1 MQKGENMKKQN
12 NNTNYLN
19 TLLKYK
25 LITLKQYYFR
35 KKSTEL
41 NIKTYYYANTIT
53 IQTKLSTQ

>member
-1 MQKGENMKKQN
+1 MKEQN

-35 KKSTEL
+35 KKANEL

-53 IQTKLSTQ
+53 I

>member
-1 MQKGENMKKQN
+1 MKQQN

-35 KKSTEL
+35 KKANEL
-41 NIKTYYYANTIT
+41 NINTYKY
-53 IQTKLSTQ
+53 

>member
-1 MQKGENMKKQN
+1 MKKEN

-35 KKSTEL
+35 KKAKEL
-41 NIKTYYYANTIT
+41 NINTC
-53 IQTKLSTQ
+53 KY